1 MTDWLPPL
9 TPPPAE
15 GPLVDPFGRV
25 ADDLRVSVTD
35 RCNFRCTYCMPAEGL
50 AWLPKSEIL
59 TFEESTRLLGIF
71 VGLGVRSIKVTGGE
85 PTVRADL
92 PTLVRMFREVGPEL
106 DISITTNGVLLDR
119 LAGPLA
125 EAGVDRATVSCDS
138 LMRHRFAEMTRR
150 DALDKVFA
158 GLRAAEDA
166 GLTPIKINTVVIGG
180 TNDDELVEF
189 ARWSRETGYEVRF
202 IEYMPLDAEHAWE
215 RSKVVPSQRI
225 LEIIGRGVPAR
236 GRRPRERA
244 GHVVHVR
251 GRRARAGRRHRQ
263 RDRAVLRHVQPSPAD
278 GRGSG
283 ARVPVLAG
291 GDRPARADARRRD
304 RRRARRVDPYHRVA
318 EVVRTPH
325 QPRRLRATGA
335 QHVDDRWLSSTFLQD
350 RHPSHANGGGRP
362 PPSYHVDRSFYA
374 PPFASAKLSNDA

>member
-1 MTDWLPPL
+1 
-9 TPPPAE
+9 
-15 GPLVDPFGRV
+15 VDTFGRI

-59 TFEESTRLLGIF
+59 SFEESTRLLGIF
-71 VGLGVRSIKVTGGE
+71 VGLGVASIKVTGGE

-92 PTLVRMFREVGPEL
+92 PTLVRMYREVGPEL

-158 GLRAAEDA
+158 GLKAAEEA

-215 RSKVVPSQRI
+215 RSKVVPSRRV
-225 LEIIGRGVPAR
+225 LEIIDSTFPLAAVGHANEPATSYAFADGAPGRIGVIASVTEPFCDTCNRLRLTAEGQVRACLFSLEETDLRVPMREGATDEELARLIRTTVWRKWSGHRINHADFVQPAR
-236 GRRPRERA
+236 
-244 GHVVHVR
+244 
-251 GRRARAGRRHRQ
+251 
-263 RDRAVLRHVQPSPAD
+263 SM
-278 GRGSG
+278 SMI
-283 ARVPVLAG
+283 G
-291 GDRPARADARRRD
+291 G
-304 RRRARRVDPYHRVA
+304 
-318 EVVRTPH
+318 
-325 QPRRLRATGA
+325 
-335 QHVDDRWLSSTFLQD
+335 
-350 RHPSHANGGGRP
+350 
-362 PPSYHVDRSFYA
+362 
-374 PPFASAKLSNDA
+374 